1 MNDSVRDWLQPH
13 AAKLLVID
21 ANLLVLL
28 IVGSQ
33 DRTRISKFER
43 TEGFIADDFDFVR
56 EVVEYF
62 ARRSGVLTTPHI
74 LAEVS
79 NLLRRNPDL
88 RQILGVFV
96 SQVEEVWTRARYL
109 VTRPEFARM
118 GLADVGILDLAGD
131 RHVVLTTDWELS
143 GRLDRSGASVLN
155 PNHWRFPV

>member
-1 MNDSVRDWLQPH
+1 MTDAARDWLQPH
-13 AAKLLVID
+13 SAKLLVVD

-28 IVGSQ
+28 IVGSH

-43 TEGFIADDFDFVR
+43 TKGIRADDFDFVR

-79 NLLRRNPDL
+79 NLLRKNPDL
-88 RQILGVFV
+88 RQILGAFV
-96 SQVEEVWTRARYL
+96 SQVEEVWTRARHL
-109 VTRPEFARM
+109 VARQEFATM
-118 GLADVGILDLAGD
+118 GLADAGILDLAGD
-131 RHVVLTTDWELS
+131 RHVVLTTDFELS

-155 PNHWRFPV
+155 PNHLRFPI